1 MKLEPQIE
9 ELYRM
14 LDRELDNFPSGTKFY
29 SVRKLMDKFKCHR
42 GVLDRTL
49 ERLEADR
56 LIERVPQVGIFSSVT
71 RRPNA
76 YKVLLAV
83 LDWPSEVTLEWNRM
97 AGVYTETHHGWQLC
111 KTMLVPDSD
120 TIASLNTDGFDAAII
135 RTPRADIS
143 TDEMKWLAS
152 LSIPVVLLNADTDS
166 FPVSNVRSADAGG
179 AILACHHL
187 YQCGHRQIA
196 IVQSEPH
203 SLPTD
208 KQAVSFDYLSK
219 LLGIRLIKID
229 CMTASGEYAQ
239 YKAYLG
245 MKQYLEEH
253 DGAAGFTAVYA
264 ITAEGVPGIMTA
276 LREFGYELPRDISIM
291 AHSTEQIGKFYHPA
305 LTAVCADL
313 GAEVEAAFTGI
324 AAILKKKIANFK
336 AEIPMKL
343 IERDSVRTLTPN
355 ERI

>member
-143 TDEMKWLAS
+143 TDEMK
-152 LSIPVVLLNADTDS
+152 
-166 FPVSNVRSADAGG
+166 
-179 AILACHHL
+179 
-187 YQCGHRQIA
+187 
-196 IVQSEPH
+196 
-203 SLPTD
+203 
-208 KQAVSFDYLSK
+208 
-219 LLGIRLIKID
+219 
-229 CMTASGEYAQ
+229 
-239 YKAYLG
+239 
-245 MKQYLEEH
+245 
-253 DGAAGFTAVYA
+253 
-264 ITAEGVPGIMTA
+264 
-276 LREFGYELPRDISIM
+276 
-291 AHSTEQIGKFYHPA
+291 
-305 LTAVCADL
+305 
-313 GAEVEAAFTGI
+313 
-324 AAILKKKIANFK
+324 
-336 AEIPMKL
+336 
-343 IERDSVRTLTPN
+343 
-355 ERI
+355 

>member
-1 MKLEPQIE
+1 
-9 ELYRM
+9 
-14 LDRELDNFPSGTKFY
+14 
-29 SVRKLMDKFKCHR
+29 MDKFKCHR

-152 LSIPVVLLNADTDS
+152 LSIPVVLLNADTGS

-253 DGAAGFTAVYA
+253 DGAAG
-264 ITAEGVPGIMTA
+264 
-276 LREFGYELPRDISIM
+276 L
-291 AHSTEQIGKFYHPA
+291 TEQIGKFYHPA

-313 GAEVEAAFTGI
+313 SAEVEAAFTGI

>member
-152 LSIPVVLLNADTDS
+152 LSIPVVLLNADTGS

-253 DGAAGFTAVYA
+253 DGAARVRLRTAARHQYH
-264 ITAEGVPGIMTA
+264 GA
-276 LREFGYELPRDISIM
+276 LDRADRQVLPSRPDRRLRRPRRGGRSRVHRDRRDPEEEDRQFQGRNTNE
-291 AHSTEQIGKFYHPA
+291 AHR
-305 LTAVCADL
+305 
-313 GAEVEAAFTGI
+313 TG
-324 AAILKKKIANFK
+324 LRKNTN
-336 AEIPMKL
+336 
-343 IERDSVRTLTPN
+343 SQ
-355 ERI
+355 